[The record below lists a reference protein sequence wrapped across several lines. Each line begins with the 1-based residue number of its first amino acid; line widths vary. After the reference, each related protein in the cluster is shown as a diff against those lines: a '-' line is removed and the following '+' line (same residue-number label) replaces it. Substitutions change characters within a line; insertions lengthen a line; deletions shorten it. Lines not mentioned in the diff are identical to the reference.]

1 MGLLHALAAEAT
13 LLLLV
18 GDAAADEADDRDASE
33 NAENFLHFVSP
44 QKSVC
49 VRTIAFMTGR
59 VYYNFFTV

>member
-44 QKSVC
+44 QKVSVYAPL
-49 VRTIAFMTGR
+49 RS
-59 VYYNFFTV
+59 